1 MTEMTKIAGVETP
14 IEVARLINAL
24 VDNKGNIDLDNLSET
39 GLAKFTNLDTKI
51 TNVQENVNA
60 LTTTVNE
67 KIGATVSKAQNGY
80 IKFTNGVI
88 IQWGAFSINN
98 VAISI
103 IHFPI
108 SFQTDYIVI
117 ANDVGAGRIC
127 YASGKRDNGSF
138 LLYSPISERIGGYYF
153 SIGY

>member
-1 MTEMTKIAGVETP
+1 MRHIF
-14 IEVARLINAL
+14 LFL
-24 VDNKGNIDLDNLSET
+24 
-39 GLAKFTNLDTKI
+39 GLQLGFN
-51 TNVQENVNA
+51 
-60 LTTTVNE
+60 
-67 KIGATVSKAQNGY
+67 
-80 IKFTNGVI
+80 FTNGVI
-88 IQWGAFSINN
+88 IQWGAFAINN

-127 YASGKRDNGSF
+127 YGSGKRDNGSF
-138 LLYSPISERIGGYYF
+138 FLYSPISERIGGYYF